1 MEIAL
6 VLFLLLAAIALFAS
20 EKISVDV
27 ITLIL
32 LIILTGFK
40 IISPEEAFAGFSSDF
55 IIILASIFVL
65 SAALEDTGVLDFLV
79 NWLMR
84 RSTPKPMTFLLFVMV
99 VPGLVSAFMNNTTVT
114 ALFVTPV
121 VGIAKKMQSSSSK
134 FLMPLAYASILGG
147 TCTLIGT
154 STNVAVSGYMTKAG
168 FEPFG
173 FFEFTGIGLVIFG
186 VGVMY
191 MMTIGHKMLPEGT
204 SQGLTT
210 KYNIKTY
217 LTEIIVL
224 EDSPLIGQIAFASD
238 LSKMSFRILNIIR
251 AKDNFLPD
259 YRTRIRAHDVL
270 LVEGEMDDLIR
281 VKETKGI
288 QIMADVIVEDDLVG
302 GDIRLAEIL
311 ITGKSDLLKRSIR
324 EIEFLR
330 RFGLVVLA
338 ISRQGETIRT
348 KIGDVQ
354 LQLGDLL
361 LVQGSAERLEY
372 LKMNQHLAVLDEFKP
387 ILFKERKGLL
397 TLGFFIVSIIVGST
411 GLLPLSVSF
420 LCAAVLSVLFKCIS
434 TDRAY
439 QVIDWR
445 LLILIGGMTAFGMAM
460 QNTGADKFLAGWIV
474 QLLEPFGLT
483 VILAGFI
490 LLTVFL
496 TQPMSNAA
504 AALVVLPVALQT
516 AAQLDANPRTFAIAI
531 MLSASVS
538 LVTPFEPSC
547 ILVYGPGK
555 YKFMDFLKIGSGLT
569 LVLITIILFVV
580 PLFWPMDV

>member
-6 VLFLLLAAIALFAS
+6 VLFLLLAAVALFAS
-20 EKISVDV
+20 EKLSVDIV
-27 ITLIL
+27 TLIL
-32 LIILTGFK
+32 LIILTGTQ
-40 IISPEEAFAGFSSDF
+40 IITPAEAFAGFSSDF
-55 IIILASIFVL
+55 IIILASIFVIGT
-65 SAALEDTGVLDFLV
+65 ALEDTGILDFLV

-84 RSTPKPMTFLLFVMV
+84 HAGHRPNTLLFSIMFF
-99 VPGLVSAFMNNTTVT
+99 PGLVSAFMNNTTVT
-114 ALFVTPV
+114 ALFVTPI
-121 VGIAKKMQSSSSK
+121 VGVAKKMRASSSK

-154 STNVAVSGYMTKAG
+154 STNVAVSGYMSKAG
-168 FEPFG
+168 YEPFG
-173 FFEFTGIGLVIFG
+173 FFEFSGIGIVIFM
-186 VGVMY
+186 VGIAY
-191 MMTIGHKMLPEGT
+191 MMTIGKRMLPQT
-204 SQGLTT
+204 ASVGLTT
-210 KYNIKTY
+210 RYNIKTY
-217 LTEIIVL
+217 LTEILVQ
-224 EDSPLIGQIAFASD
+224 EDSPLIGQVAFTSD
-238 LSKMSFRILNIIR
+238 LSKMGFRILNIIR
-251 AKDNFLPD
+251 SKENFLPD
-259 YRTRIRAHDVL
+259 YRTRIRSNDVL
-270 LVEGEMDDLIR
+270 LVEGEMDDLIK

-288 QIMADVIVEDDLVG
+288 QILADVIVEDDLVG

-311 ITGKSDLLKRSIR
+311 ITGQSDLLKNTIKQV
-324 EIEFLR
+324 EFLR

-338 ISRQGETIRT
+338 VSRQGETIRT

-361 LVQGSAERLEY
+361 LVQGSGERVEH
-372 LKMNQHLAVLDEFKP
+372 LKTTQHLTVLGEFKP
-387 ILFKERKGLL
+387 ILFKRRKGIL
-397 TLGFFIVSIIVGST
+397 TLSFFIVAILVGSLN
-411 GLLPLSVSF
+411 LLPLSICF
-420 LCAAVLSVLFKCIS
+420 LGAAVLSVLFKCIS

-460 QNTGADKFLAGWIV
+460 ENTGADKFLANAIV
-474 QLLEPFGLT
+474 NLLQPFGT
-483 VILAGFI
+483 IVIMAGFV

-516 AAQLDANPRTFAIAI
+516 AIQLGVSPRTFAVAI

-555 YKFMDFLKIGSGLT
+555 YTFKDFLKIGSGLT
-569 LVLITIILFVV
+569 LLLVIIILVMV
-580 PLFWPMDV
+580 PMFWPL

>member
-6 VLFLLLAAIALFAS
+6 VLFLLLAAVALFAS
-20 EKISVDV
+20 EKLSVDV
-27 ITLIL
+27 VTLIL
-32 LIILTGFK
+32 LIILTSFQ

-65 SAALEDTGVLDFLV
+65 SAALEDTGILDFLV

-84 RSTPKPMTFLLFVMV
+84 HVGHRPTALLFFIMLF
-99 VPGLVSAFMNNTTVT
+99 PGLVSAFMNNTTVT
-114 ALFVTPV
+114 ALFVTPI
-121 VGIAKKMQSSSSK
+121 VGVAKKMRTSSSK
-134 FLMPLAYASILGG
+134 YLMPLAYASILGG

-154 STNVAVSGYMTKAG
+154 STNVAVSGYMSKAG
-168 FEPFG
+168 YEPFG
-173 FFEFTGIGLVIFG
+173 FFEFSGVGLILFG
-186 VGVMY
+186 VGITY
-191 MMTIGHKMLPEGT
+191 MMTIGRRMLPQ
-204 SQGLTT
+204 SSPQGLTT

-217 LTEIIVL
+217 LTEIIVQ
-224 EDSPLIGQIAFASD
+224 EDSPLIGQVAFASD
-238 LSKMSFRILNIIR
+238 LSKMGFRILNIIR
-251 AKDNFLPD
+251 SKENFLPD
-259 YRTRIRAHDVL
+259 YRTRIRTNDVL
-270 LVEGEMDDLIR
+270 LVEGEMADLIK

-288 QIMADVIVEDDLVG
+288 KILADVIVEDDLVG

-311 ITGKSDLLKRSIR
+311 ITGKSDLLKNTIKQ
-324 EIEFLR
+324 IEFLR

-338 ISRQGETIRT
+338 VSRQGETIRT

-387 ILFKERKGLL
+387 ILFKERKGIL
-397 TLGFFIVSIIVGST
+397 TLSFFVLAIILGSV
-411 GLLPLSVSF
+411 GLLPLSICF
-420 LCAAVLSVLFKCIS
+420 LGAAVLSVLFKCIS
-434 TDRAY
+434 TERAY

-460 QNTGADKFLAGWIV
+460 ENTGADKFLANAIV
-474 QLLEPFGLT
+474 GLLEPFGLI
-483 VILAGFI
+483 VILAGFV

-504 AALVVLPVALQT
+504 AALVVLPVAIQT
-516 AAQLDANPRTFAIAI
+516 ALQLDANPRTFAIAI

-555 YKFMDFLKIGSGLT
+555 YTFKDFLKIGSGLT
-569 LVLITIILFVV
+569 LLLVIIILVLV
-580 PLFWPMDV
+580 PMFWPL